1 FKTVKYG
8 WPEKGM
14 ISWKDQLTPTQ
25 MAEVASY
32 VLSTKGTVAS
42 GGKEPQG
49 EEYNET
55 AAAEIPADSTAK

>member
-1 FKTVKYG
+1 
-8 WPEKGM
+8 M

-25 MAEVASY
+25 IAEVASY

-49 EEYNET
+49 EEYKET
-55 AAAEIPADSTAK
+55 AAVEMPTDSTAK